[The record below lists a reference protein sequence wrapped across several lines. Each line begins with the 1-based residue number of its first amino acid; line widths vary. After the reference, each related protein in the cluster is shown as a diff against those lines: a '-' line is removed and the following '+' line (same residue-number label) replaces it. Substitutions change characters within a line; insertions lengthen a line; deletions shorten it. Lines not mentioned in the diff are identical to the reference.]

1 MKPVNGVKVHLEEV
15 KRRIND
21 AATRAGRD
29 PASIEVMAV
38 TKTRSEEEIRE
49 AVDAGLVLIG
59 ENRVQE
65 AMAKFPKGDRGYRL
79 HLIGHLQR
87 NKARFVP
94 GFFDCVESIDKIET
108 AAALERQCKEMGTE
122 VDVLLEVNTSGE
134 QSKSG
139 FTSANKLKEAID
151 RIGEMD
157 WIRLKGLM
165 TIAPFSEDTAAVRR
179 SFSSLRS
186 MFEEAR
192 RRADAGEFVTLS
204 MGMSSD
210 FEIAVEE
217 GATRVR
223 LGTVLFG
230 ERP

>member
-1 MKPVNGVKVHLEEV
+1 MSGVKEHLEEV
-15 KRRIND
+15 KRRIAD

-29 PASIEVMAV
+29 PGSIEIMAV
-38 TKTRSEEEIRE
+38 TKTRDVPDVHE
-49 AVDAGLVLIG
+49 AVDAGLALIG

-65 AMAKFPKGDRGYRL
+65 AIGKFPKEGRSYRL

-87 NKARFVP
+87 NKAKFVP

-108 AAALERQCKEMGTE
+108 AAALERHCKERETK
-122 VDVLLEVNTSGE
+122 VDILLEFNTSGE
-134 QSKSG
+134 ESKTG
-139 FTSANKLKEAID
+139 FTSIDTLKKAVDE
-151 RIGEMD
+151 IGEMD

-165 TIAPFSEDTAAVRR
+165 TIAPFTDDIDAVRR
-179 SFSSLRS
+179 SFSKLRS
-186 MFEEAR
+186 IFEEVR
-192 RRADAGEFVTLS
+192 QRTEADEFVTLS

-217 GATRVR
+217 GSTRVR

-230 ERP
+230 KRP